1 MPELNPQDG
10 LSPSMAAPLSREM
23 SVSEFLQMVHTNVSA
38 WRRLSAYYRCAMMEV
53 ETKFRVLDQQFSIQ
67 YDRNPIETI
76 KTRIKSPQSLAQK
89 LIRKGLPLN
98 LSSVEQSIHDMAGVR
113 VICSF
118 LEDIDLLAECLLRQ
132 DDVQLVTRKDYIRT
146 PKPNGYRGLHLIVE
160 VPIYLQN
167 EKRMMKVEVQ
177 LRTIAMDFWAST
189 EHKLRYKKQID
200 PSQAALL
207 GQELLACADQAAALD
222 DRMQRLRD
230 QFDAYTPSPDS
241 SFAEF
246 SESLAPLRQ
255 ASQLPTEPSKAF
267 EGSVEVNWPYA
278 ADAGVL
284 RP

>member
-1 MPELNPQDG
+1 MPELNPQNG
-10 LSPSMAAPLSREM
+10 LSTPMAAPLPKEM
-23 SVSEFLQMVHTNVSA
+23 TTSEFLQMVHANVSA

-53 ETKFRVLDQQFSIQ
+53 ETKFRVLDEQFSIQ

-76 KTRIKSPQSLAQK
+76 KTRIKTPQSLAQK
-89 LIRKGLPLN
+89 LIRKGLPFS

-132 DDVQLVTRKDYIRT
+132 DDVHLVTRKDYIRT

-189 EHKLRYKKQID
+189 EHKLRYKKEID
-200 PSQAALL
+200 PSQSAQL

-222 DRMQRLRD
+222 ARMQRLRE
-230 QFDAYTPSPDS
+230 QFDAYTPSLDP
-241 SFAEF
+241 
-246 SESLAPLRQ
+246 SLANISQSL
-255 ASQLPTEPSKAF
+255 ASLSSQIPTEPPQAF

-278 ADAGVL
+278 ADAEVL